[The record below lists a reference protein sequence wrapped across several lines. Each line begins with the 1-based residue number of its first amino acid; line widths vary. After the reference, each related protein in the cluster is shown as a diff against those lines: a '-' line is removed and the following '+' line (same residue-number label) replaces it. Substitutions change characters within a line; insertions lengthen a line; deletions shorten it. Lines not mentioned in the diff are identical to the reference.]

1 MSSFFLPLLV
11 MPQLWSEILSR
22 DRGGLSGENLS
33 IRPDHGK
40 RHIWAMRQG
49 VDILKMVPSE
59 LAADYPL
66 SNDPLFKVS
75 EGGPPRAIRIRD

>member
-1 MSSFFLPLLV
+1 

-22 DRGGLSGENLS
+22 DRGGLSGENL
-33 IRPDHGK
+33 K

-75 EGGPPRAIRIRD
+75 EGGPPRAIRIRDWEGVKKLVE